1 MYTGMLGAASFM
13 NWRGGLRTASG
24 VAWFATGAII
34 GWPFAGALI
43 LPFALEE
50 GLLLVMSLGAKDQFF
65 HGFLRLIKGGLAA
78 IGILVRTV
86 LCC

>member
-24 VAWFATGAII
+24 VAWFALGAII

-50 GLLLVMSLGAKDQFF
+50 GLLLVMSLSDRENFLDGLQRIVKGA
-65 HGFLRLIKGGLAA
+65 LIAT
-78 IGILVRTV
+78 GILVGAASS
-86 LCC
+86 

>member
-24 VAWFATGAII
+24 VAWFALGAIV

-50 GLLLVMSLGAKDQFF
+50 GLLLAMSLGDKES
-65 HGFLRLIKGGLAA
+65 FLDGVRRITKGALAA
-78 IGILVRTV
+78 LGILVGTV
-86 LCC
+86 S

>member
-24 VAWFATGAII
+24 VAWFAAGAII
-34 GWPFAGALI
+34 GWPFAGALM

-50 GLLLVMSLGAKDQFF
+50 GLLLAMSLGDSASFF
-65 HGFLRLIKGGLAA
+65 GGVWRVLKGAFAA
-78 IGILVRTV
+78 AGILVGAV
-86 LCC
+86 S